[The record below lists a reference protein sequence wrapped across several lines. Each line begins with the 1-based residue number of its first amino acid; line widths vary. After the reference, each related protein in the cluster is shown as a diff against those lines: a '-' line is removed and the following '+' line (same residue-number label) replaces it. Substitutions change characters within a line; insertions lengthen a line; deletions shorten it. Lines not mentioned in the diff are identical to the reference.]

1 MNNRREPTLANIF
14 EELQQLRYDLRASGK
29 ALLTVPETA
38 DFLGLA
44 PKTIRNQL
52 STGTFPVQATRLG
65 GRVLFRRSDLER
77 YVAGLGQ

>member
-1 MNNRREPTLANIF
+1 MNNHREPTLANIL
-14 EELQQLRYDLRASGK
+14 EELQRLRHDLKASGK

-38 DFLGLA
+38 AFLGLA

-52 STGTFPVQATRLG
+52 SAGVFPVRATRLG
-65 GRVLFRRSDLER
+65 GRVLFRRIDLDR